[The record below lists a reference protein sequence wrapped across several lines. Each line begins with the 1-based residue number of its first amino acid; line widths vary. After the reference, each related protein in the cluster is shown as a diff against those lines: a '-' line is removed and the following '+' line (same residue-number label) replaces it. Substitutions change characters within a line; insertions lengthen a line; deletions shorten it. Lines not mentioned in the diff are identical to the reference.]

1 MKKLLSM
8 MLVLVMVASLVAIPA
23 MAEVTEDYAY
33 IPYKT
38 ETFARFRNAFSTNP
52 ATANMGLSVN
62 NAVGV
67 NPDELPIYGD
77 SALIG
82 VHEGGYRSGF
92 VTTED
97 VNSNADGVA
106 AAEMAIIA
114 DPDSTAN
121 GSNRAE
127 KMLKLSCSNGSWED
141 DGTRSVSF
149 GFVPNDVLAQADGI
163 YFEWDQKVV
172 SDDAGSWYILQWV
185 DENGL
190 GVRDQ
195 YGGNYIYSGAVGYS
209 DDVFETHRIEIV
221 NDRIYL
227 DGDDDLLIFDKTNP
241 PEGAVGVKLVVEY
254 ARGNFTT
261 YIKNLEVGTIG
272 GNFAALRGDALAYSH
287 TATEVVVDF
296 SAPVVDGAENVLLY
310 NNNVAVEGAEYAWN
324 ADNTVLTITAPEALG
339 AGKGYRVSTSKAYNE
354 TGSILNDVRF
364 ITTLKFQTTAVVAP
378 NVFDLYDLNGNKF
391 NTASVVDGN
400 DITITMFLN
409 EGEEAPKAVVPY
421 FTYEGDA
428 TGFNPDFAYNFVLG
442 DDTFTSAIR
451 GIYPILNGAT
461 AIPVKDFVLFQGGN
475 QLRNASYNVSIVA
488 TEVPEN
494 VTSEIAAGEDELT
507 EVGLLTP
514 VTVTFS
520 HGISAEGQAAVEITE
535 NGEAFDACITEWSI
549 DGTELTI
556 TPDPLWT
563 LGAEYVIT
571 VPEDASIFGEVAP
584 VIAEGL
590 TFTATSEIPGEE
602 FVDTFE
608 LTNESLIYTFDAAS
622 KTVAII
628 VKTEEEVDLTAVE
641 FNATVTGVASFLEI
655 DAEAVEAVDGVY
667 TATLDIS
674 DALGASNAVTFAV
687 DNGFGVDTEYS
698 VYYVEATNPPTV
710 RVELGTVETFD
721 NGTVGE
727 RFTGDNII
735 GSSGLGSYGV
745 VSHSA
750 GNATHNAKVV
760 EEGENKFLRITSN
773 TKGSSWVGLSSVAVP
788 RSFYQNA
795 SKLVFSYDVRQN
807 GDAANGRAG
816 VGGAATTTSAAGGA
830 GQKSDTAGIALF
842 ASGGWKTWFAQGSF
856 TRDPN
861 TISFLKQVSPST
873 IHTSTTE
880 WKNVEWI
887 LENAVV
893 PAAADRADSYEGT
906 IGTTLLINSKAPG
919 DAEWT
924 VGTTSEVAAWNFKN
938 DNYLRFYIT
947 HDGNNAEKIADFDN
961 FRIYA
966 LTQDLATE
974 VTLESGENIAV
985 GEKVDILFKTPL
997 MTGQE
1002 ANFIIK
1008 DAEGNEVG
1016 YDYSW
1021 SDDRLTLS
1029 LIPDVEANKIYTLTS
1044 TELSDVYGNAI
1055 TVNATVPVL
1064 PDVEVFEY
1072 VEDGEYEIIPGDYS
1086 QTVNVVYKHNVAGR
1100 QEIDLKFT
1108 FGSSST
1114 RVRGIK
1120 VDKPEAG
1127 TNYTEISVVIPN
1139 AVVKSGEETVGISVI
1154 TEIEMDIL
1162 GFYFVDGMNIDD
1174 INAVETEADALE
1186 ILNAI
1191 AESMGEEKSFEKLV
1205 ERVQDDFAAELLAK
1219 LEEGEFESLDE
1230 VKEWFTDELEVAIEN
1245 NPKPDRDP
1253 DKGGSSGGGGSYV
1266 GGSSYTPTP
1275 SETATTLN
1283 QFTDLGQAA
1292 WAKTAINTLYAA
1304 GIVKGISK
1312 TEYAPLKDVTR
1323 EEFTK
1328 LIVELFGIYDPYID
1342 SSFDDVA
1349 SDAWYN
1355 PYIASAQQAGIVAGI
1370 SEDEFGVGQSITRE
1384 QMATMLKRACD
1395 KYGVSLNGVSST
1407 TFKDEG
1413 EISGYAAASVEALA
1427 KAGIINGID
1436 GSFAPKQVANR
1447 AMAAQVVYLVYLR
1460 K

>member
-1 MKKLLSM
+1 
-8 MLVLVMVASLVAIPA
+8 MLKFSGNG
-23 MAEVTEDYAY
+23 EG
-33 IPYKT
+33 YKT
-38 ETFARFRNAFSTNP
+38 VKFGFIPFDILENVNGFYYRWDEKVADPAAIVRIIPQWVKADGSFETVNSTEIHTITEQAATDSFGTVTVEFLGGKAYYNGAEAFDFDIAAAP
-52 ATANMGLSVN
+52 AD
-62 NAVGV
+62 AVGV
-67 NPDELPIYGD
+67 SLSYQVDV
-77 SALIG
+77 A
-82 VHEGGYRSGF
+82 EGF
-92 VTTED
+92 E
-97 VNSNADGVA
+97 
-106 AAEMAIIA
+106 
-114 DPDSTAN
+114 
-121 GSNRAE
+121 
-127 KMLKLSCSNGSWED
+127 
-141 DGTRSVSF
+141 
-149 GFVPNDVLAQADGI
+149 I
-163 YFEWDQKVV
+163 YF
-172 SDDAGSWYILQWV
+172 
-185 DENGL
+185 
-190 GVRDQ
+190 
-195 YGGNYIYSGAVGYS
+195 
-209 DDVFETHRIEIV
+209 
-221 NDRIYL
+221 
-227 DGDDDLLIFDKTNP
+227 
-241 PEGAVGVKLVVEY
+241 
-254 ARGNFTT
+254 
-261 YIKNLEVGTIG
+261 KNLEVGTIG
-272 GNFAALRGDALAYSH
+272 GSMAALRGDAANYGSD
-287 TATEVVVDF
+287 ATEVVVDF

-310 NNNVAVEGAEYAWN
+310 NNNVVVEDAEYTWN
-324 ADNTVLTITAPEALG
+324 AENTVLTITAPAALG
-339 AGKGYRVSTSKAYNE
+339 TSQGYRVSTSKAATAN
-354 TGSILNDVRF
+354 GAINNDVRF
-364 ITTLKFQTTAVVAP
+364 STTLRTATTAVVAP
-378 NVFDLYDLNGNKF
+378 NVFNLYDLNGNKF

-409 EGEEAPKAVVPY
+409 EGEEAPKAVVPS
-421 FTYEGDA
+421 FTYEGDL
-428 TGFNPDFAYNFVLG
+428 TGFNPDFFYNVG
-442 DDTFTSAIR
+442 EYETFAMAVR
-451 GIYPILNGAT
+451 GAYPIINGAT
-461 AIPVKDFVLFQGGN
+461 AIPAKDFVLFQGGN
-475 QLRNASYNVSIVA
+475 QQRCASYNVSIVA

-608 LTNESLIYTFDAAS
+608 LTNESFIYTFDAAS

-628 VKTEEEVDLTAVE
+628 VKTEEEVDLSAVE

-655 DAEAVEAVDGVY
+655 DGEAVEAVDGVY

-674 DALGASNAVTFAV
+674 DALGASSAVSFAV

-698 VYYVEATNPPTV
+698 VYYVEATNPPTE
-710 RVELGTVETFD
+710 RVDLGTVETFD

-735 GSSGLGSYGV
+735 GSSGFGSYGA

-773 TKGSSWVGLSSVAVP
+773 TKGSSWVGFSSVAVP
-788 RSFYQNA
+788 KSFYQNA

-830 GQKSDTAGIALF
+830 GQKTDTAGIGLF

-856 TRDPN
+856 TRDAN
-861 TISFLKQVSPST
+861 SSSLLKQISPTT
-873 IHTSTTE
+873 IHTSSTE

-893 PAAADRADSYEGT
+893 PAAADRVDSYEGT

-961 FRIYA
+961 FQIYA

-997 MTGQE
+997 MPGQE
-1002 ANFIIK
+1002 GNFVFK

-1021 SDDRLTLS
+1021 SEDRLTLT
-1029 LIPDVEANKIYTLTS
+1029 LVPDVEANKIYTLS
-1044 TELSDVYGNAI
+1044 TTGLTDVYGNDI
-1055 TVNATVPVL
+1055 VVSATVPVL
-1064 PDVEVFEY
+1064 PDVEVQEY
-1072 VEDGEYEIIPGDYS
+1072 EGNAEYEIILGDYS
-1086 QTVNVVYKHNVAGR
+1086 QTLNIFYKHELTGR
-1100 QEIDLKFT
+1100 QDLSLRFKT
-1108 FGSSST
+1108 ET
-1114 RVRGIK
+1114 VVARVRDIRIP
-1120 VDKPEAG
+1120 KPEEG
-1127 TNYTEISVVIPN
+1127 VNYALVTVDVPKGIVDAQEEFVEIYFECSDELDLDVY
-1139 AVVKSGEETVGISVI
+1139 GLYFEEGISI
-1154 TEIEMDIL
+1154 EILDN
-1162 GFYFVDGMNIDD
+1162 F
-1174 INAVETEADALE
+1174 NAGAEDADEQALE
-1186 ILNAI
+1186 ILDQL
-1191 AESMGEEKSFEKLV
+1191 AEALGKETEFDKLV
-1205 ERVQDDFAAELLAK
+1205 ESVQDDFAAELIEAVRD
-1219 LEEGEFESLDE
+1219 GGFEDIDE
-1230 VKEWFTDELEVAIEN
+1230 LKEWFADELEDAIER
-1245 NPKPDRDP
+1245 NPNPNRDP
-1253 DKGGSSGGGGSYV
+1253 SSGNGGGGGGSYV
-1266 GGSSYTPTP
+1266 GGTAYVPTA
-1275 SETATTLN
+1275 SETATTMN
-1283 QFTDLGQAA
+1283 KFNDLGQVD

-1304 GIVKGISK
+1304 GIVNGISA
-1312 TEYAPLKDVTR
+1312 TEYAPLNEVKR

-1328 LIVELFGIYDPYID
+1328 LIVELFGIYDPYLT
-1342 SSFDDVA
+1342 SSFDDVD
-1349 SDAWYN
+1349 SDAWYDA
-1355 PYIASAQQAGIVAGI
+1355 YIASAQQAGIVNGI
-1370 SEDEFGVGQSITRE
+1370 SDSEFGVGQSITRE

-1395 KYGVSLNGVSST
+1395 KYGVSLAGVSST
-1407 TFKDEG
+1407 TFRDADN
-1413 EISGYAAASVEALA
+1413 ISSYAADSVEALA

-1436 GSFAPKQVANR
+1436 GNFAPQQVANR